1 MDSRRLYFRLLQYL
15 APYWKAFLVSVLA
28 MAVAAAT
35 EPALPALLQPMLD
48 GTFVKRDPAWLELMP
63 FLIVGLFVIRGIA
76 TYVATYASN
85 WVGNKVVLD
94 LRAAMFQKLVAL
106 PAGYFGDQ
114 SSGVLISRVTFDAA
128 QVTQAASGVV
138 TVLFKD
144 CLTILGLLGWLFY
157 LDWKLTLIALLM
169 APPIMLIIRSVS
181 RRLRSTSRDA
191 QEAMGE
197 MTQVLQEAIEGYKV
211 VKVFGGQ
218 DYEIQRFT
226 ETANRARRHV
236 MKQVAAAAANVPF
249 VQLVAAL
256 ALAFIVALATRQGAS
271 DQTTVGGFVSF
282 IVAMLMLTAP
292 LKRLTGINEYLQKGL
307 AAAESVFS
315 LLDQQAE
322 ADDGTAELGPTRG
335 EVRFEGVT
343 FHYPQTARPALLGVD
358 LTVATGQTV
367 ALVGPSGSGKTTL
380 VNLLPAFYRPT
391 QGRVLLDGRDI
402 RSIRLADL
410 RSRIALVSQE
420 VVLFNDTVAANIAYG
435 AARGASEADIIAA
448 AQAAHAWEFISRMP
462 EGLNTRVGEHGV
474 KLSGG
479 QRQRIAIA
487 RTLLKN
493 APVVIL
499 DEATSAL
506 DSESERHIQ
515 AALETLMKGR
525 TTLVIAHRLSTVER
539 ADRIVV
545 LDQGRIAES
554 GSHSELLALNG
565 LYAYLYRIQFRDG
578 STAAGSSG

>member
-197 MTQVLQEAIEGYKV
+197 MTQVLQEAIEGHKV

-358 LTVATGQTV
+358 LTVASGQTV

>member
-197 MTQVLQEAIEGYKV
+197 MTQVLQEAIEGHKV

-322 ADDGTAELGPTRG
+322 ADDGTAELAPTRG

>member
-1 MDSRRLYFRLLQYL
+1 MDSRRLYFRLLEYL

-197 MTQVLQEAIEGYKV
+197 MTQVLQEAIEGHKV

-358 LTVATGQTV
+358 LTVASGQTV

>member
-1 MDSRRLYFRLLQYL
+1 MDSRRLYFRLLEYL

-35 EPALPALLQPMLD
+35 EPALPALLRPMLD

-197 MTQVLQEAIEGYKV
+197 MTQVLQEAIEGHKV

-315 LLDQQAE
+315 LLDQQPE

-358 LTVATGQTV
+358 LTVASGQTV

>member
-197 MTQVLQEAIEGYKV
+197 MTQVLQEAIEGHKV

>member
-1 MDSRRLYFRLLQYL
+1 MDSRRLYFRLLEYL

-197 MTQVLQEAIEGYKV
+197 MTQVLQEAIEGHKV

-358 LTVATGQTV
+358 LTVASGQTV

-565 LYAYLYRIQFRDG
+565 LYAHLYRIQFRDG